1 VSLNNVTCINM
12 AELENAKR
20 LPLLSLQEIWRL
32 TDQEFPQVTG
42 GCVLLTSATLSMAMV
57 LMALRISRKK
67 VGEGGLK
74 REITRQIRRISS
86 TQRNLSDAGI
96 ADQECFNAYRRVLKS
111 KSKTKKLHLIS
122 SLKNANS
129 SLKSAAA
136 VLKKA
141 FEEAKSSLDVSHETV
156 ACDVEAALLV
166 LDGTLRGVQV
176 LSDSNSRMIEHME
189 AEI

>member
-1 VSLNNVTCINM
+1 M
-12 AELENAKR
+12 AELKSAKT

-67 VGEGGLK
+67 AAKGDIK
-74 REITRQIRRISS
+74 QEITLYISRISS
-86 TQRNLSDAGI
+86 TQRNLSNAGI

-111 KSKTKKLHLIS
+111 KSKTKKLGLIS
-122 SLKNANS
+122 SLKDANV
-129 SLKSAAA
+129 SLEGAAA
-136 VLKKA
+136 VLRKA
-141 FEEAKSSLDVSHETV
+141 FAEAKSSLYIAHQTV
-156 ACDVEAALLV
+156 ACDIEAALLV
-166 LDGTLRGVQV
+166 LDGTLKGVQI
-176 LSDSNSRMIEHME
+176 LSESNSRMIKQME

>member
-1 VSLNNVTCINM
+1 MGLTIDTRINM
-12 AELENAKR
+12 AELKSAKT

-67 VGEGGLK
+67 AAGGDMK
-74 REITRQIRRISS
+74 QEITRYIRRISS
-86 TQRNLSDAGI
+86 TQRNLSNAGI

-111 KSKTKKLHLIS
+111 KSKTKKLDLIS
-122 SLKNANS
+122 SLKDANL
-129 SLKSAAA
+129 SLKGAAA
-136 VLKKA
+136 VLRKA
-141 FEEAKSSLDVSHETV
+141 FAEAKSSLYVAHQTV
-156 ACDVEAALLV
+156 ACDIEAALLV
-166 LDGTLRGVQV
+166 LDGTLKGVEI
-176 LSDSNSRMIEHME
+176 LSESNSRMIKQME

>member
-1 VSLNNVTCINM
+1 M
-12 AELENAKR
+12 AELENAKT

-67 VGEGGLK
+67 AGEDGMK
-74 REITRQIRRISS
+74 QEITRQIRRISS
-86 TQRNLSDAGI
+86 TQRSLSKAGI

-111 KSKTKKLHLIS
+111 KSKAKKLHLIS
-122 SLKNANS
+122 SLKKANG
-129 SLKSAAA
+129 SLQSAAA
-136 VLKKA
+136 VLRKA
-141 FEEAKSSLDVSHETV
+141 VEEAKMSLYVSHATV

-166 LDGTLRGVQV
+166 LDGTLRGVHI
-176 LSDSNSRMIEHME
+176 LFESNSRMIEHMK